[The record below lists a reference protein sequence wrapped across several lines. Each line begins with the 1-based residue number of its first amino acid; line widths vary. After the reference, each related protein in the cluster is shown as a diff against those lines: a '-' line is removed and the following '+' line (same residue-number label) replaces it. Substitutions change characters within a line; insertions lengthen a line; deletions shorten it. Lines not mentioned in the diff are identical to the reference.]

1 MKVFCFFV
9 EPASYSIDLGI
20 NVYDKHKIDYCFMN
34 STSLAA
40 SELLIDKDFLENKSL
55 LYKIR
60 YTYDKYRTYDFIIVN
75 GYNNI
80 FFILNFL
87 FVLFS
92 RNKKYVA
99 IESDTQFLSPNNI
112 IIRLVKWIYLSVI
125 FSNKYILGFAGGNF
139 VHKDLFRNYGMP
151 EDRISLMPMMVNN
164 CRFFCEDKIF
174 PDKFTFLFVGR
185 IVKYKGVEQLIN
197 EFIKRFHDKNAI
209 LKIVGSGI
217 ELQNLKKK
225 YASSK
230 VIFLGKKSGED
241 LVKEFHNAS
250 CFVCPSIFEPWGLVI
265 NEALSSSL
273 PVIVTKE
280 VGASYDLV
288 KDRGTGF
295 VVDNIEE
302 FGHKMLVL
310 FNDKHL
316 LYEFSSNAAKLM
328 REYWNYALYV
338 KCLKNIVN
346 RPSV

>member
-1 MKVFCFFV
+1 
-9 EPASYSIDLGI
+9 
-20 NVYDKHKIDYCFMN
+20 MN

-174 PDKFTFLFVGR
+174 PDKFTFLLRLLNWIMSSIINLPNFVLC
-185 IVKYKGVEQLIN
+185 Q
-197 EFIKRFHDKNAI
+197 
-209 LKIVGSGI
+209 
-217 ELQNLKKK
+217 
-225 YASSK
+225 
-230 VIFLGKKSGED
+230 
-241 LVKEFHNAS
+241 
-250 CFVCPSIFEPWGLVI
+250 
-265 NEALSSSL
+265 
-273 PVIVTKE
+273 
-280 VGASYDLV
+280 
-288 KDRGTGF
+288 
-295 VVDNIEE
+295 
-302 FGHKMLVL
+302 
-310 FNDKHL
+310 
-316 LYEFSSNAAKLM
+316 
-328 REYWNYALYV
+328 
-338 KCLKNIVN
+338 
-346 RPSV
+346 